1 MKVPF
6 YWFRDESH
14 DLIEFDQFYW
24 EVSTQEVEKVRS
36 MEIEEQETFESNQK
50 NKILNLDG

>member
-6 YWFRDESH
+6 YWFRHESN